1 MRATLETGTAC
12 EAVTAEGARRAR
24 AGEPRASDDAHAG
37 LVDMAVVIAVSQS

>member
-24 AGEPRASDDAHAG
+24 TGEPRASDDAHAG
-37 LVDMAVVIAVSQS
+37 LVDMAVAIAVSRS